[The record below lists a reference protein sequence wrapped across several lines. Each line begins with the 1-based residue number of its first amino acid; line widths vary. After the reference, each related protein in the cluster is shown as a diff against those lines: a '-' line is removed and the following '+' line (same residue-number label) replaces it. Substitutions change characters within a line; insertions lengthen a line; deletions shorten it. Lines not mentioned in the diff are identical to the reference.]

1 MEKDFLGFHGKGFAA
16 SVTIGIDC
24 PTIRIVERIVSKI
37 ALNVSWQS
45 PIERRKSRG
54 HFLE

>member
-1 MEKDFLGFHGKGFAA
+1 MEKDLLGA
-16 SVTIGIDC
+16 SQLAPDC

-45 PIERRKSRG
+45 PIERRKSRR
-54 HFLE
+54 HISE